1 MAEAIGAKSLIFF
14 IMINPINPLPLNNN
28 NYRPQSP
35 PISHGQGV
43 DGGVGLNPNK
53 RLSAK
58 SSRLDSLPEVGHLR
72 VSGPNSLHKSLHHL
86 VYHNPEFENFAD
98 NLPDV
103 EKVLSRKDN
112 MLKVNH
118 LGGFN
123 RLDRLKLIQQ
133 LRNSSSVPLTRNDKS
148 DFKKILK
155 HFSRD

>member
-1 MAEAIGAKSLIFF
+1 
-14 IMINPINPLPLNNN
+14 MINPINTLPLNNDFH
-28 NYRPQSP
+28 PQSGP
-35 PISHGQGV
+35 PLDHNQGI
-43 DGGVGLNPNK
+43 DSGL
-53 RLSAK
+53 RLSSKTPASSK
-58 SSRLDSLPEVGHLR
+58 ASRLDGLPEVGHLR
-72 VSGPNSLHKSLHHL
+72 VSGSNSLHKSLHRL
-86 VYHNPEFENFAD
+86 VYHNPEFENFTD

-118 LGGFN
+118 LGGFT

-133 LRNSSSVPLTRNDKS
+133 LKAESHVPLTKNDTS